1 MVNFGYVALGIIAA
15 LVATGGLLYM
25 FYARSNA
32 IEKAGSGALIM
43 LAIVSIMIP
52 IFWIVEGNNQASATN
67 EQHTLAVQRGMGLY
81 AQYCIDNC
89 YTIVNNKVVNPKYNG
104 YTLDE
109 LNAMSDDDLH
119 RVINGG
125 LYNPAVPQP
134 TNKNAIVYSQD
145 FNGPLAANDVEY
157 LFQFLRSADPAYL
170 QKNNFATGA
179 SANGFNQLPNFLQ
192 NGGVDE
198 AGQPLTGNPAAYA
211 TAIALG
217 KTGQFGTPT
226 DMTKMKAV
234 TINITNTAANQVCN
248 PSCYDP
254 INIKVKVGTKIT
266 WVNKSSLGHT
276 VTALYGDGSSTAK
289 VASQIFDSSKG
300 GSSLVGTGESYTY
313 TVTAAAFTFN
323 TNHTVVYFCKVHP
336 TMLAELT
343 IVQ

>member
-32 IEKAGSGALIM
+32 VQKAGSGALIM
-43 LAIVSIMIP
+43 LAVVSIMIP
-52 IFWIVEGNNQASATN
+52 IFWIVEGNNQASAKD

-89 YTIVNNKVVNPKYNG
+89 YTIINSKVVNPKYNG
-104 YTLDE
+104 YTLDQ

-119 RVINGG
+119 RIIDGG
-125 LYNPAVPQP
+125 AYNPAVPQP
-134 TNKNAIVYSQD
+134 TNKNAIVYGQD
-145 FNGPLAANDVEY
+145 FNGPLSTNDVEY

-170 QKNNFATGA
+170 QKNGFTPSA
-179 SANGFNQLPNFLQ
+179 SANGFNKLPDFLQ
-192 NGGVDE
+192 NGGVDA
-198 AGQPLTGNPAAYA
+198 AGNPLVGNPAAYA
-211 TAIALG
+211 TAVALG
-217 KTGQFGTPT
+217 KTGQFGSPV
-226 DMTKMKAV
+226 DMTKMNAI

-248 PSCYDP
+248 PSCYSP
-254 INIKVKVGTKIT
+254 INVKVKVGTKIT
-266 WVNKSSLGHT
+266 WVNKSSVGHT
-276 VTALYGDGSSTAK
+276 ITALYGDGSSTAK
-289 VASQIFDSSKG
+289 IATQLFDSSKG
-300 GSSLVGTGESYTY
+300 GSSLVGTNESYTY
-313 TVTAAAFTFN
+313 TVTAANYTFN

>member
-32 IEKAGSGALIM
+32 VEKTGSGALIM

-52 IFWIVEGNNQASATN
+52 IFWIVEGNNQASATI

-81 AQYCIDNC
+81 AQYCIDKC
-89 YTIVNNKVVNPKYNG
+89 YTIVNNKVVNPTYNG
-104 YTLDE
+104 YTLAE
-109 LNAMSDDDLH
+109 LNAMSDFDLQ

-125 LYNPAVPQP
+125 IYNPAVPQP
-134 TNKNAIVYSQD
+134 TDKNAIVYSQD
-145 FNGPLAANDVEY
+145 FNGPLAANDVQY
-157 LFQFLRSADPAYL
+157 LFQFLRSADPKYL
-170 QKNNFATGA
+170 QTNGFPSGA
-179 SANGFNQLPNFLQ
+179 SANAFNQLPNFLQ
-192 NGGVDE
+192 NGGTDE
-198 AGQPLTGNPAAYA
+198 AGQPLVGNTAAYA
-211 TAIALG
+211 TAVALG
-217 KTGQFGTPT
+217 KTGQFGAPT
-226 DMTKMKAV
+226 DMTKMKAI
-234 TINITNTAANQVCN
+234 TIDIMNTVPNQVCN

-266 WVNKSSLGHT
+266 WVNKSPLGHT
-276 VTALYGDGSSTAK
+276 ITALYGDGSSTAK
-289 VASQIFDSSKG
+289 LAPQIFDSSKG
-300 GSSLVGTGESYTY
+300 GSTLVGTGESFTY

>member
-1 MVNFGYVALGIIAA
+1 MVNFGYVALGIVAA
-15 LVATGGLLYM
+15 LIATGGLLYM

-52 IFWIVEGNNQASATN
+52 VFWIVEGNNQASAKD

-89 YTIVNNKVVNPKYNG
+89 YSIINNKVVNPKYNG
-104 YTLDE
+104 YTLAE

-119 RVINGG
+119 RIVNGG
-125 LYNPAVPQP
+125 TYNPAVPQP
-134 TNKNAIVYSQD
+134 TNKNAIVFSQD
-145 FNGPLAANDVEY
+145 FNGPLSANDVEY
-157 LFQFLRSADPAYL
+157 LFQFLRSADPSYL
-170 QKNNFATGA
+170 QKNGFAGGA

-192 NGGVDE
+192 NGGVDS

-211 TAIALG
+211 TAVAFG
-217 KTGQFGTPT
+217 KVGQFGTPK
-226 DMTKMKAV
+226 DMTAMKAI
-234 TINITNTAANQVCN
+234 TINITATAANQVCN

-266 WVNKSSLGHT
+266 WMNKSPLGHT
-276 VTALYGDGSSTAK
+276 ITALYGDGSGPPK
-289 VASQIFDSSKG
+289 IASQIFDSSKG
-300 GSSLVGTGESYTY
+300 GSSLVGTGESFTY
-313 TVTAAAFTFN
+313 TVAAAAFKFN

-336 TMLAELT
+336 TMLAEIT
-343 IVQ
+343 VVQ